1 MTEQAEVLVVPR
13 GGSVVPVAA
22 RIAAL
27 VAQGWKVGELRFEVY
42 KPVAPARGLVR
53 PVPELPR
60 TTRTR
65 KVKR

>member
-1 MTEQAEVLVVPR
+1 MPEQTECLVVPR

-42 KPVAPARGLVR
+42 KPVTPARGLVR
-53 PVPELPR
+53 QVPEIPR

-65 KVKR
+65 KAKR